1 MRLKPS
7 QIGKVSEVGMKQEED
22 YSVTWSEVIG
32 IVDKLIERNEPMSMG
47 EIENAVRKAW
57 EIIFDDRCQKYGVK
71 FEQEGR

>member
-1 MRLKPS
+1 
-7 QIGKVSEVGMKQEED
+7 MKQEED

-57 EIIFDDRCQKYGVK
+57 KIIFDDRCKKYGVE
-71 FEQEGR
+71 FEHEGE